1 MEKTI
6 GETIKF
12 IRTSKNISQKE
23 ICLDNISRSSL
34 VKIESNKTIPSS
46 LTLEFILLQ
55 LGIQQ
60 EEFAHIRNNFK
71 LNTRQ
76 VLLEKFNNINTSRGI
91 ANISEILYV
100 KERLKYARFYATS

>member
-76 VLLEKFNNINTSRGI
+76 VLLEKFNNINTSIRI
-91 ANISEILYV
+91 KQWLSL
-100 KERLKYARFYATS
+100 

>member
-12 IRTSKNISQKE
+12 IRTSKNI
-23 ICLDNISRSSL
+23 
-34 VKIESNKTIPSS
+34 
-46 LTLEFILLQ
+46 
-55 LGIQQ
+55 
-60 EEFAHIRNNFK
+60 
-71 LNTRQ
+71 
-76 VLLEKFNNINTSRGI
+76 RGI